1 MYRIEWL
8 EEDQE
13 WVVTSDENHG
23 LSWIESSP
31 LEALKGYMKMIEE
44 LEAGNESETV

>member
-13 WVVTSDENHG
+13 WVVTSEAYPG
-23 LSWIESSP
+23 LSWLDQSP
-31 LEALKGYMKMIEE
+31 LEALKGYMNMIEE
-44 LEAGNESETV
+44 LEVGNESETV

>member
-13 WVVTSDENHG
+13 WVVTSDENPG
-23 LSWIESSP
+23 LSWPDHSP
-31 LEALKGYMKMIEE
+31 LEALKGCMKMIEKVD
-44 LEAGNESETV
+44 ACDGSKIV

>member
-13 WVVTSDENHG
+13 WVVTSDENPG
-23 LSWIESSP
+23 LSWLDPSP
-31 LEALKGYMKMIEE
+31 LEALKGYMRMIEE
-44 LEAGNESETV
+44 LEACNGSKIV

>member
-13 WVVTSDENHG
+13 WVVTSEEYPG
-23 LSWIESSP
+23 LSWIDLSP
-31 LEALKGYMKMIEE
+31 LEALKGYIKMIEE
-44 LEAGNESETV
+44 LEAGNEGKTV